1 MKTRASNQTSKDTK
15 EPAIDPT
22 TSNPYE
28 NYTTITARVR
38 RHAPEITTPLP
49 PLRRRRRRKRD
60 IHAGKRIY
68 DMSPGLMRRKAM
80 AVLSDDEKAPNNRQ
94 GSKPTHNLPPDA
106 KSSTR
111 PLRKNLHLWSIRKK
125 TSLERLEMGLNRR
138 KRTTAENVKVRLHNV
153 TYDNVTDTTELIYT
167 VFDDEEPIL
176 AREAVA
182 NMSNVDDMEMAI
194 MLDQV
199 VVVKA
204 EGKRLE
210 FRQLILMLTIM
221 KLY

>member
-1 MKTRASNQTSKDTK
+1 
-15 EPAIDPT
+15 
-22 TSNPYE
+22 
-28 NYTTITARVR
+28 
-38 RHAPEITTPLP
+38 
-49 PLRRRRRRKRD
+49 
-60 IHAGKRIY
+60 
-68 DMSPGLMRRKAM
+68 
-80 AVLSDDEKAPNNRQ
+80 
-94 GSKPTHNLPPDA
+94 
-106 KSSTR
+106 
-111 PLRKNLHLWSIRKK
+111 
-125 TSLERLEMGLNRR
+125 MGLNRR

>member
-1 MKTRASNQTSKDTK
+1 M
-15 EPAIDPT
+15 
-22 TSNPYE
+22 
-28 NYTTITARVR
+28 
-38 RHAPEITTPLP
+38 
-49 PLRRRRRRKRD
+49 
-60 IHAGKRIY
+60 
-68 DMSPGLMRRKAM
+68 
-80 AVLSDDEKAPNNRQ
+80 
-94 GSKPTHNLPPDA
+94 
-106 KSSTR
+106 
-111 PLRKNLHLWSIRKK
+111 
-125 TSLERLEMGLNRR
+125 
-138 KRTTAENVKVRLHNV
+138 

-204 EGKRLE
+204 EGKRHE

>member
-1 MKTRASNQTSKDTK
+1 M
-15 EPAIDPT
+15 
-22 TSNPYE
+22 
-28 NYTTITARVR
+28 
-38 RHAPEITTPLP
+38 
-49 PLRRRRRRKRD
+49 
-60 IHAGKRIY
+60 
-68 DMSPGLMRRKAM
+68 
-80 AVLSDDEKAPNNRQ
+80 
-94 GSKPTHNLPPDA
+94 
-106 KSSTR
+106 
-111 PLRKNLHLWSIRKK
+111 
-125 TSLERLEMGLNRR
+125 
-138 KRTTAENVKVRLHNV
+138 